1 MEKSIIQNALNY
13 LSTFLSQVQTSTDSL
28 WLNFA
33 TAMERN
39 DLEYLLANSLDSIRC
54 VDCNPTTPNW
64 EDEVYEAEYLFRN
77 HLTDLM
83 HLDNLTSGFSTYQDS
98 TLLRVGYSVEAP
110 QAEEGVYT
118 LVFTLE
124 RINEK
129 YFLADRFCRSFS
141 SYSEEACAISLLAT
155 KLWVKS
161 VCNKYS

>member
-1 MEKSIIQNALNY
+1 MSRVFQILTIFILAELL
-13 LSTFLSQVQTSTDSL
+13 LSCTGRTEQPRTLTSTDSL

-83 HLDNLTSGFSTYQDS
+83 HLDNLNI
-98 TLLRVGYSVEAP
+98 
-110 QAEEGVYT
+110 
-118 LVFTLE
+118 
-124 RINEK
+124 RIFYLPGLNLIK
-129 YFLADRFCRSFS
+129 SRLFCRSTS
-141 SYSEEACAISLLAT
+141 SRRRGIYISFYSR
-155 KLWVKS
+155 K
-161 VCNKYS
+161 N

>member
-1 MEKSIIQNALNY
+1 MSRVFQIF
-13 LSTFLSQVQTSTDSL
+13 TVFFLAELLTNCTGRTEQPRTLTATDSL

-64 EDEVYEAEYLFRN
+64 EDEIYEAEYLFKN

-83 HLDNLTSGFSTYQDS
+83 HLDNLSSGFSTYQDS
-98 TLLRVGYSVEAP
+98 TLIRVGYTIEAP
-110 QAEEGVYT
+110 QAEEGAYN

-124 RINEK
+124 QKNGK
-129 YFLADRFCRSFS
+129 YLLADRFF
-141 SYSEEACAISLLAT
+141 
-155 KLWVKS
+155 VP
-161 VCNKYS
+161 